1 MTDDRSGQ
9 ILGVAIAFL
18 IPTAIST
25 ALRVYTRTKVLRSQ
39 AGRDDVAMV
48 LAFALY
54 LIYLVCQLSGVA
66 HGSGKKRYLID
77 DHTAQK
83 GLMYWFFCE
92 ISYTLATATL
102 KISIGLFLLRIA
114 VDRTHIWIIRWIM
127 IFNVLFGVPYCLL
140 VTFQC
145 KPVSFW
151 WDLDPNHHGKCIS
164 PKVIVIN
171 TKLQMKRQTKI
182 MVASILGFAA
192 LGSTATIVRTPFV
205 HTLADFKGEFLYN
218 NADVAIWTTV
228 ELGIGCTAANAATL
242 RPLLSRF
249 RAHFGVPSTQTGSRH
264 LGGTISRGG
273 GKRSK
278 RSDLDDQTLV
288 TLDELRA
295 GGQDGGK
302 TEVVIAGGYARDLP
316 PMPSPGLA
324 ALAATQLN
332 VLTPF
337 NRQLKPDEQAEN
349 IESFLWEFWEVVV
362 KLSQAYD
369 EFGIGDEAQ
378 TCIVEILA
386 ELKKIEAQEVRARAD
401 PSIPSADGSCKIT
414 QLPAEVAQN
423 ILENITERAV
433 LLNLMVTCKHLE
445 APAEAVLWESCNAG
459 GYAKLLSLATNK
471 QHYYKSKVRSLS
483 LDFQING
490 LQSGDPRIFPLGLLT
505 LYIRGSLSST
515 SDVPVHVSNFIT
527 SKMIVIDIFDGTT
540 NNFLP
545 ALRRASNLK
554 KLCIGDKVKVEG
566 CDPVQFLHLVQ
577 SLPSLA
583 WLDAGPVSSTELFSE
598 VASLA
603 SLRKFYLISPVTLPI
618 VVKSLRVPQS
628 FRQLESLYVDMQA
641 SAASLLL
648 PCLPQLRKLI
658 LRVTSVLSVGEDYT
672 TTVLEVIK
680 TIGTKQELRSLSLAV
695 RDIRIAIDNENF
707 APLKNLIQLEHLAL
721 AHVFLVQYRATDDLH
736 RRYRQ
741 FECVCKQSSNASGLS
756 LWGAL
761 NVSCMSAQFSSL
773 EELEV
778 RSTDMP
784 LMQSDADTIIHT
796 LATKL
801 VSVAPKLKRFRSGPI
816 GAATTEIRFDHRQ
829 NSIFCTCRHRW
840 NDDVT
845 FTI

>member
-77 DHTAQK
+77 DHIAQK

-171 TKLQMKRQTKI
+171 TYIISVLNSVADWTFGILPFFIVRKLQMKRQTKI

-324 ALAATQLN
+324 DLQQPIFTRPSSTMNEEQLLRIHRDPLDPWEPAHAAARIINTQISLYPQTHNPALAATQLN
-332 VLTPF
+332 ALTPF
-337 NRQLKPDEQAEN
+337 TRQLKPDEQAEN
-349 IESFLWEFWEVVV
+349 IESFLWEFREVVV

-369 EFGIGDEAQ
+369 EFGIGDKAQ
-378 TCIVEILA
+378 TCIVEILK
-386 ELKKIEAQEVRARAD
+386 ELKKIEVKEVVIWGRPSRLWGNLPIFGPVLTEFYATVINPATMGTHLEPGTFKFITPAQHEPITTHRKKKSQSRRGDDLPAKIVSPADPPRGTSRPILNAPTELLVKIIGYGSQRDKLAWMLACQMFVDPAVRALWCICGRK
-401 PSIPSADGSCKIT
+401 GVFK
-414 QLPAEVAQN
+414 LLGMEGEKREHFVATISSLQA
-423 ILENITERAV
+423 IGAISSLT
-433 LLNLMVTCKHLE
+433 
-445 APAEAVLWESCNAG
+445 
-459 GYAKLLSLATNK
+459 LLSLSFVYFDLPNELEQLK
-471 QHYYKSKVRSLS
+471 Q
-483 LDFQING
+483 
-490 LQSGDPRIFPLGLLT
+490 
-505 LYIRGSLSST
+505 
-515 SDVPVHVSNFIT
+515 
-527 SKMIVIDIFDGTT
+527 
-540 NNFLP
+540 
-545 ALRRASNLK
+545 
-554 KLCIGDKVKVEG
+554 
-566 CDPVQFLHLVQ
+566 
-577 SLPSLA
+577 
-583 WLDAGPVSSTELFSE
+583 
-598 VASLA
+598 LA
-603 SLRKFYLISPVTLPI
+603 SLRTFDLWLERQGADGPLPKNYLTDIVELLSHLPLEEFYSILDFHTAELGSLSKACPR
-618 VVKSLRVPQS
+618 LRV
-628 FRQLESLYVDMQA
+628 
-641 SAASLLL
+641 
-648 PCLPQLRKLI
+648 LRFHSWHDLDA
-658 LRVTSVLSVGEDYT
+658 LNTGSP
-672 TTVLEVIK
+672 
-680 TIGTKQELRSLSLAV
+680 
-695 RDIRIAIDNENF
+695 
-707 APLKNLIQLEHLAL
+707 PLFPKLEHLVTSNFSLDHPVYSKKCIKTWANKLAVAAPVL
-721 AHVFLVQYRATDDLH
+721 AHFTRFGVSIWFNTRGGI
-736 RRYRQ
+736 RRWL
-741 FECVCKQSSNASGLS
+741 ASFYD
-756 LWGAL
+756 W
-761 NVSCMSAQFSSL
+761 
-773 EELEV
+773 EE
-778 RSTDMP
+778 RKST
-784 LMQSDADTIIHT
+784 
-796 LATKL
+796 
-801 VSVAPKLKRFRSGPI
+801 
-816 GAATTEIRFDHRQ
+816 
-829 NSIFCTCRHRW
+829 
-840 NDDVT
+840 
-845 FTI
+845 